1 MSVVTKYENWKKLV
15 MKKRNEA
22 KMNKSSRE
30 VFSEFHG
37 LFRPYVNRIYRGAL
51 ILTWSPK
58 TAEKLQTEIYIEAFM
73 QYSQGRNLLD
83 FKTWLLEI
91 VDDCFSTRKSQNN
104 ETLIEKDSHKRAIE
118 LIAADF

>member
-1 MSVVTKYENWKKLV
+1 

-58 TAEKLQTEIYIEAFM
+58 TAEKLQTKIYIEAFM

-83 FKTWLLEI
+83 FKTWLLQI
-91 VDDCFSTRKSQNN
+91 VDDCFSKHKPQNS
-104 ETLIEKDSHKRAIE
+104 EMLIKKDSGHKRAIE